1 MLSTKVDQVGNWQRD
16 AASYANDILA
26 FGRGQWVVKDTG
38 NLIHFEL
45 HQEHILASL
54 FTRGGVPQDSP
65 VYDRLTDAGKA
76 VMDACPD
83 GQFPWKTMIWSEPK
97 KSGKSEIGGL
107 VGLWVPLSEPG
118 VNEVY
123 FIANDQEQ
131 SAGRGYARIA
141 DHLNPF
147 SPSYNPVIASLMRT
161 KVRGNTRTPTRIDFL
176 AGDLIRAIPTDFAG
190 ESGANPTISV
200 WDELWAYTRENLL
213 RLWEEF
219 TIVPTRRN
227 SCRFVTTY
235 AGFRDESELL
245 WTLYQRTV
253 RHGVK
258 MHKDYE
264 LWGSQ
269 AGDTVSFW
277 SHTPRMPWQ
286 TPEYY
291 RQEKA
296 SLRKPAYLRLHENK
310 WTRSSAAFIDPE
322 WWDNLPRYTKPTP
335 RQVEKLPVYIGGDA
349 SHKRDSTAGMAIAWN
364 GYPLLVDHQ
373 IWTPSKGVP
382 VIPEDTL
389 GPWIERM
396 NELYDVRHIGCDP
409 NHMET
414 LLYRLQEKGLP
425 VEEFTQSVDNL
436 TSAADALYTFIKSG
450 KMVLYYNTDDLDRH
464 VMSATAKETPRG
476 WRIAKELARKHIDG
490 AVALAMALSLAR
502 QYGPVEM
509 GSALSLF
516 FLRDDGS
523 DEQDGG
529 WH

>member
-1 MLSTKVDQVGNWQRD
+1 MTVDQ
-16 AASYANDILA
+16 AALWREHAHLYGNDILA
-26 FGRGQWVVKDTG
+26 FGRDQWTVKDTG
-38 NLIHFEL
+38 KLIHFER
-45 HQEHILASL
+45 HQEHMLACL
-54 FTRGGVPQDSP
+54 FTRGGITEESHPDVWA
-65 VYDRLTDAGKA
+65 RLTDEGKA
-76 VMDACPD
+76 HMQRTPA

-97 KSGKSEIGGL
+97 KSGKSEVGGL
-107 VGLWVPLSEPG
+107 VGMWVPLSEPG

-147 SPSYNPVIASLMRT
+147 SPSYNRAFASLMRT
-161 KVRGNTRTPTRIDFL
+161 KVRGNTRTPTRLDFL

-200 WDELWAYTRENLL
+200 WDELWAYTRENLM

-219 TIVPTRRN
+219 TIVPTRPN

-253 RHGVK
+253 RHGVR

-296 SLRKPAYLRLHENK
+296 SLRKPAYRRLHENR
-310 WTRSSAAFIDPE
+310 WTRSASAFIDPE
-322 WWDNLPRYTKPTP
+322 WWDNLPRYVKPTP
-335 RQVEKLPVYIGGDA
+335 RQVEKMPVYIGGDA
-349 SHKRDSTAGMAIAWN
+349 SHKRDSTAGMAVGWA
-364 GYPLLVDHQ
+364 GYPVLLDHR
-373 IWTPSKGVP
+373 IWTPGEGTP

-396 NELYDVRHIGCDP
+396 CALYNVRRIGCDP

-414 LLYRLQEKGLP
+414 LLYRLGDKGLP
-425 VEEFTQSVDNL
+425 VEEFTQSVDKL
-436 TSAADALYTFIKSG
+436 TSAADALYTFVKSG
-450 KMVLYYNTDDLDRH
+450 KLLLYPNTGDLDAH
-464 VMSATAKETPRG
+464 VLAATAKETPRG
-476 WRIAKELARKHIDG
+476 WRIDKGMARKHIDG
-490 AVALAMALSLAR
+490 AVALAMSLSLAR
-502 QYGPVEM
+502 QYGPKEL
-509 GSALSLF
+509 GAAIAFF
-516 FLRDDGS
+516 FLGAPDAT
-523 DEQDGG
+523 DEDGG
-529 WH
+529 WK